1 MSSVYDARIRAA
13 TDKYLPGVDWRLLKA
28 QYMAESK
35 LDPSA
40 VSPAG
45 ARGIAQFMPDTWGE
59 MVSELGYQNADPHNP
74 TMSIDAG
81 AYYMAELINGWTSP
95 RPDIDRHCLAMAS
108 YNCGFG
114 NMLKAQKLA
123 NNANDYASI
132 IRARPGV
139 KKVKAA
145 EPTAYVKRILRYYSR
160 LVTG

>member
-1 MSSVYDARIRAA
+1 
-13 TDKYLPGVDWRLLKA
+13 
-28 QYMAESK
+28 
-35 LDPSA
+35 
-40 VSPAG
+40 
-45 ARGIAQFMPDTWGE
+45 
-59 MVSELGYQNADPHNP
+59 
-74 TMSIDAG
+74 
-81 AYYMAELINGWTSP
+81 
-95 RPDIDRHCLAMAS
+95 MAS

-132 IRARPGV
+132 IRALPGV